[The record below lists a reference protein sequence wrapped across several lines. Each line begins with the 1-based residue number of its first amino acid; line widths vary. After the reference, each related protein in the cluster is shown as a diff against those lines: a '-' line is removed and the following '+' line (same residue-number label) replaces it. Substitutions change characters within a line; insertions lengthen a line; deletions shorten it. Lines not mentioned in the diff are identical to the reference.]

1 MYLNL
6 SFLKTI
12 SKGVFF
18 VTNLYPKL
26 GYSLFVK
33 SFSSFISL
41 IQTLFSFCFLVKY
54 KNKGR
59 MLKPNKTPIKK
70 YTKFYKVAVFSISDK
85 KELNIKSLFN
95 LNYNIKESC

>member
-59 MLKPNKTPIKK
+59 ILKPNKTPIKK
-70 YTKFYKVAVFSISDK
+70 YNKFSKVAVLAFRIRK
-85 KELNIKSLFN
+85 N
-95 LNYNIKESC
+95 